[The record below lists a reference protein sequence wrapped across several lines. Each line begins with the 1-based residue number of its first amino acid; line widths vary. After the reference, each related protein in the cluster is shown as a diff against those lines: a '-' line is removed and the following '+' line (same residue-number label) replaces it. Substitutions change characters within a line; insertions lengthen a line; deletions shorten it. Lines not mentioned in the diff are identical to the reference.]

1 MSVRLQHATE
11 RLQGTLRRTEEEE
24 EEEETVAF
32 KTVRPVQQQK

>member
-24 EEEETVAF
+24 EEETVAF